1 MQGPSLLSPRQG
13 ALSRFESTRL
23 HSDRAQGLSPSLAA
37 EVDHQNQLL
46 LLQQLDLH
54 AKLHEQLLVQQ
65 RAQVELSMK
74 LSCKPHAVL
83 VPDQIMRLAQHV
95 MLQRQLLQHLVAMLH
110 VYLDEPVSRSCIQ
123 ELPAGEASSSAYAG
137 EHGEGQE
144 HSSLLP
150 QSLLPSVQ
158 SLAFGGVDSSSFIQ
172 VDEVPSQQEVMNGF
186 GEMQG
191 EPC

>member
-1 MQGPSLLSPRQG
+1 VYVLLCSHHDWHIYPPLSVHALHRAVRPAMQGPSLLSPRQG

-123 ELPAGEASSSAYAG
+123 VRVGEVEGRFELATAALV
-137 EHGEGQE
+137 
-144 HSSLLP
+144 HSFAPLTRSH
-150 QSLLPSVQ
+150 
-158 SLAFGGVDSSSFIQ
+158 
-172 VDEVPSQQEVMNGF
+172 MH
-186 GEMQG
+186 
-191 EPC
+191 